1 MSDAESGVRLP
12 AATTSAKGAS
22 AKSIRRRLRKFAKK
36 GCEKL
41 KRVQWKG
48 VETIGKQGQRCYLP
62 GALSAI
68 GAREVE
74 VNNTIE
80 DR

>member
-36 GCEKL
+36 LWREAEKSAMEGG
-41 KRVQWKG
+41 RNDRQ
-48 VETIGKQGQRCYLP
+48 TRAAMLP
-62 GALSAI
+62 PWSLVGYWRSR
-68 GAREVE
+68 GGG
-74 VNNTIE
+74 
-80 DR
+80 

>member
-48 VETIGKQGQRCYLP
+48 VETIGKQGQRYLP